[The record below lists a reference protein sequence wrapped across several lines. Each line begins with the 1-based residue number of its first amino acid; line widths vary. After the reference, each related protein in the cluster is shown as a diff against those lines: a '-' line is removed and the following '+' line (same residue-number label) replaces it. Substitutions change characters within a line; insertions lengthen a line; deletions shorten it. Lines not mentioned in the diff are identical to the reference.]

1 MSTYLPRIVDDELE
15 ELMADLPAIAM
26 EGAKGVGETATARRR
41 TRTTILLDRPSVPG
55 SKPTRSEW
63 RSTRPLRILA
73 ARPATLAQV
82 RRGAVT

>member
-41 TRTTILLDRPSVPG
+41 TRTTIVLDRPSVPA
-55 SKPTRSEW
+55 RS
-63 RSTRPLRILA
+63 RPGASGA
-73 ARPATLAQV
+73 ARARYASSPHVPGRSL
-82 RRGAVT
+82 R